1 MCDNTLENAFIRG
14 MQKRAE
20 DLGLEKEAFMPF
32 FMQNIAPM
40 FGGAIAQHYAAQGIK
55 NLAKAKLRKGVKPG
69 LLTRMARGMH
79 NTLESKGIKG
89 PLAQTGLMIGSTMA
103 VDPIFGAINKRLYP
117 EMQEQGDM
125 QQA

>member
-1 MCDNTLENAFIRG
+1 MDASILENSFIVG

-20 DLGLEKEAFMPF
+20 QLGLEKEAFMPF

-55 NLAKAKLRKGVKPG
+55 NLAKSKLRKGVKPG
-69 LLTRMARGMH
+69 LLKRMAQSAH

-103 VDPIFGAINKRLYP
+103 VDPIFGAINKKLYP
-117 EMQEQGDM
+117 ELQEQEYT

>member
-1 MCDNTLENAFIRG
+1 MDASILENSFIVG

-20 DLGLEKEAFMPF
+20 QLGLEKEAFMPF

-55 NLAKAKLRKGVKPG
+55 NLAKSKLRKGVKPG
-69 LLTRMARGMH
+69 LLKRMAQSAH

-103 VDPIFGAINKRLYP
+103 VDPIFGAINNRLYP
-117 EMQEQGDM
+117 EMQEQEYT

>member
-1 MCDNTLENAFIRG
+1 MHKDILEDAFIRG
-14 MQKRAE
+14 MQKRSE
-20 DLGLEKEAFMPF
+20 ELGLEKEAFMPF

-69 LLTRMARGMH
+69 LLKRMAQSAH

-103 VDPIFGAINKRLYP
+103 VDPIFSSINRKLYP
-117 EMQEQGDM
+117 ELQEQEDA